1 MKMKPKKDKLLE
13 DVFRYRRAVVL
24 LSAARAGL
32 FELLQKH
39 KTLGLAEITRELS
52 WSDRAAEILLNA
64 LCALGYLE
72 KKNGKYRIS
81 QAFEKVFGSENYPL
95 IKEWLMH
102 EWRLLNRWTHLPEV
116 LETGGPFRE
125 PEKTAI
131 HRNHRNFILSMAH
144 REKENLKAM
153 VHNVSWEGYHHL
165 LDLGGGPG
173 LFAIAFA
180 EKYPSLKAT
189 VFDAA
194 ETEPIALDFF
204 RKSSAKDRL
213 QFQAGDFITDDFG
226 EGYDAALLSSIL
238 HIYSPEDNRKVLKRL
253 CQAMVPGG
261 KVIIRDFL
269 LNRDKTGPLTGALF
283 AINMLVNTDRGN
295 AYSQK
300 EIKSWLK
307 QAGFIKIR
315 RIKLTG
321 NMALLEAYRK

>member
-1 MKMKPKKDKLLE
+1 MKQKKDRLLD

-24 LSAARAGL
+24 LSTARAGL
-32 FELLQKH
+32 FELFQKNRI
-39 KTLGLAEITRELS
+39 LGITEVTQQLS
-52 WSDRAAEILLNA
+52 WSDRAADILLNA

-72 KKNGKYRIS
+72 KKNNKYRIS
-81 QAFEKVFGSENYPL
+81 RDFENVFGSENYPL

-116 LETGGPFRE
+116 LETGEPFRE
-125 PEKTAI
+125 PEKKAI
-131 HRNHRNFILSMAH
+131 HRNHRNFIFSMAH
-144 REKENLKAM
+144 REKENMEAM
-153 VHNVSWEGYHHL
+153 VNNVSWEGYHHL

-180 EKYPSLKAT
+180 EEYPELKAT

-194 ETEPIALDFF
+194 ETESIALDFF
-204 RKSSAKDRL
+204 RKSPAQNRL

-226 EGYDAALLSSIL
+226 KGYDAILLSSIL
-238 HIYSPEDNRKVLKRL
+238 HIYSPEENRKLLKRL
-253 CQAMVPGG
+253 YQAMVPGG

-295 AYSQK
+295 AYSQE

-315 RIKLTG
+315 RIKLSG
-321 NMALLEAYRK
+321 NMALLEAHRK

>member
-1 MKMKPKKDKLLE
+1 MKQKKDRLLD

-32 FELLQKH
+32 FELFHKN
-39 KTLGLAEITRELS
+39 KTLRITKVTKELN
-52 WSDRAAEILLNA
+52 WSDRSAEILLNA

-72 KKNGKYRIS
+72 KKNNQYRIS
-81 QAFEKVFGSENYPL
+81 RSFEQVFGSENYPL

-116 LETGGPFRE
+116 LESGEPFRE
-125 PEKTAI
+125 PEKKAI

-144 REKENLKAM
+144 REKENMEAM
-153 VHNVSWEGYHHL
+153 VQNVSWEGKHHL

-180 EKYPSLKAT
+180 EKYPQLKAT
-189 VFDAA
+189 VFDTS
-194 ETEPIALDFF
+194 ETESIAREFF
-204 RKSSAKDRL
+204 QRSTAKARL
-213 QFQAGDFITDDFG
+213 NFRAGDFISDDFG
-226 EGYDAALLSSIL
+226 KGYDAALLSSIL
-238 HIYSPEDNRKVLKRL
+238 HIYSPEENRKVLQRL
-253 CQAMVPGG
+253 HQAMVPGG

-295 AYSQK
+295 AYSLEEMK
-300 EIKSWLK
+300 GWLK

-315 RIKLTG
+315 RIKLSG
-321 NMALLEAYRK
+321 NMALLEAYRR